1 MNKDLPLQEAT
12 EAEKGEEEDLLEG
25 SQTESQAA

>member
-12 EAEKGEEEDLLEG
+12 EAEKGETAILLEG
-25 SQTESQAA
+25 SQTET

>member
-12 EAEKGEEEDLLEG
+12 EGEKGEEEDLLEG
-25 SQTESQAA
+25 SQTTA

>member
-12 EAEKGEEEDLLEG
+12 EGEKGEEDLLEG
-25 SQTESQAA
+25 SQTET